1 MEEKKY
7 RSIYISASQDEK
19 LERAASQRNVSPN
32 RLVGMLIDA
41 LEEVEVPPVQV
52 ILPTTK
58 KEKILSRYPGPI
70 IYYVLQTRHKTLSLH

>member
-7 RSIYISASQDEK
+7 RSIYISASRDEK

-52 ILPTTK
+52 ILPTPK
-58 KEKILSRYPGPI
+58 KEK
-70 IYYVLQTRHKTLSLH
+70 VLA

>member
-41 LEEVEVPPVQV
+41 LVEVEVPPVQV
-52 ILPTTK
+52 MLPTTK
-58 KEKILSRYPGPI
+58 KEK
-70 IYYVLQTRHKTLSLH
+70 VMA